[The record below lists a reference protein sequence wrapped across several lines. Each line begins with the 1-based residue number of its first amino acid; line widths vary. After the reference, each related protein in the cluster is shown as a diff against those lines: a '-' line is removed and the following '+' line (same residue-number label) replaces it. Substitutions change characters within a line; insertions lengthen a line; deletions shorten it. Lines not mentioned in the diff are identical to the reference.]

1 MGEKANVKHS
11 DDQHFSS
18 TVLKQ
23 DGPFLVDFWAPW
35 CGPCRALSPVL
46 EELADLYE
54 GKIDIVKVNVDE
66 NPETA
71 SKYGVRSIP
80 TLLLIQNGNVR
91 ETQIGLLSRQ
101 QLAAMIDRNMN

>member
-1 MGEKANVKHS
+1 MGDKANVKHS

-71 SKYGVRSIP
+71 SK
-80 TLLLIQNGNVR
+80 
-91 ETQIGLLSRQ
+91 
-101 QLAAMIDRNMN
+101 

>member
-46 EELADLYE
+46 
-54 GKIDIVKVNVDE
+54 
-66 NPETA
+66 
-71 SKYGVRSIP
+71 
-80 TLLLIQNGNVR
+80 
-91 ETQIGLLSRQ
+91 
-101 QLAAMIDRNMN
+101 